1 MARYGLVPFVGRF
14 QVLFGEGF
22 AHYHSAVGSSVV
34 AFNSR
39 HFPLVSAYVHDLENE
54 LALRGPKLE
63 PRHLSTLCRL
73 RALHTQR
80 FWITHSLEKARL
92 PDTFVPYDQKLVALV
107 VPCQVLRITLRV
119 FLHISHF

>member
-22 AHYHSAVGSSVV
+22 THYHSAVSSSVV
-34 AFNSR
+34 AFNSG
-39 HFPLVSAYVHDLENE
+39 HFPLVSAYVRDLEPE
-54 LALRGPKLE
+54 LAFRGLKLE
-63 PRHLSTLCRL
+63 PRHLSTLGWL
-73 RALHTQR
+73 RALHTQS
-80 FWITHSLEKARL
+80 FWIIQSLEKAGFAN
-92 PDTFVPYDQKLVALV
+92 TFVPYDQKLVALV